1 MAFLRERGGDCG
13 LDMNEI
19 RGIFNR
25 VDLAPGMNEV
35 DQIHP
40 AQRDLGVDL
49 NQTVR

>member
-35 DQIHP
+35 DQIH
-40 AQRDLGVDL
+40 AVERNLDIDFG
-49 NQTVR
+49 NGRA